1 VEEKGETL
9 MNVQKRAVSLLV
21 ATFTVAGALSLS
33 VSATPAPTDITV
45 SQETMAVDA
54 VDDIAKVNQE
64 STVNIK
70 VLGNDK
76 GQHLQVSS
84 FTQGENGAVKQS
96 PEGGLRYTPNS
107 GYSGLDSFS
116 YEVSD
121 GVASDTAMVT
131 VSVDPVVNPC
141 QSNLNGLTGAVSF
154 DKIHRTVTYKVVLP
168 HPTCSAAT
176 LAGDTYV
183 FSRGYD
189 RSGAFNESALPAR
202 YSESAR
208 SDITIPR
215 GYRIAQTTRS
225 VDTTF
230 KNKWMMGMIYDS
242 ERKDVL
248 NELTDANGSV
258 AIDVEMLP
266 TVHMRHHGHSW
277 RR

>member
-1 VEEKGETL
+1 
-9 MNVQKRAVSLLV
+9 MNVQKRTVSLLV
-21 ATFTVAGALSLS
+21 ATFAIAGGLSLS
-33 VSATPAPTDITV
+33 ASAMSAPTDVTV
-45 SQETMAVDA
+45 SQEALAVDA
-54 VDDIAKVNQE
+54 VDDVAKVNQE
-64 STVNIK
+64 STVNIN

-76 GQHLQVSS
+76 GQHLQVSD
-84 FTQGENGAVKQS
+84 FTQGKNGAVKKS
-96 PEGGLRYTPNS
+96 SEGGLRYTPNS
-107 GYSGLDSFS
+107 GYSGMDSFS
-116 YEVSD
+116 YKVTD
-121 GVASDTAMVT
+121 GMASDVATVT

-176 LAGDTYV
+176 ISGDTYA
-183 FSRGYD
+183 FSKGYD
-189 RSGAFNESALPAR
+189 RSGMFNESALPAR

-248 NELTDANGSV
+248 DELTDTQGSI
-258 AIDVEMLP
+258 ATDVEMLP
-266 TVHMRHHGHSW
+266 TVHMRHHDHSW
-277 RR
+277 HR